1 MTCFAR
7 SVAKVAEL
15 VDAPALGAG
24 AERRESSSL
33 SFRTKKG
40 AFELPKFSKEPSGMQ
55 MTLET
60 LGQLER
66 RLHVAVPIEQIEG
79 EVRKR
84 LANLAKTAKVAG
96 FRPGKVPLKMIA
108 QHYGPQVRSDV
119 ISDTVQTSLND
130 AIREQNLRV
139 AGYPRIEP
147 KQAATTDQFEFSAVF
162 EVYPEVKL
170 GDLSSVKITR
180 PLAQVTPADVDNTL
194 DILRKQQMRYEN
206 VSRPATQGDRVIV
219 DFTGRID
226 GVEFP
231 GGKAHDFAITLGEG
245 RMLPEFETAL
255 SGMSEGE
262 SKAFSLAFPRDYHG
276 KDVAGK
282 LAEFDIQLKSVSIA
296 KLPSVDEAFAKQY
309 GIASGSID
317 ELRAEITENLSLELK
332 RKIEAALRNQV
343 LRALRE
349 HAQLVVP
356 KSLVE
361 LEAANLL
368 ERARAELRRRGETV
382 DSNLSAETF
391 RSQAE
396 DRVAIGLIL
405 NEIVRAHGLQA
416 KPEQVRALVAESAQ
430 TYEQPDA
437 VIRWHYEKPERLN
450 EFEFAAVERN
460 VIDWALARAHV
471 TDQATS
477 FSALMEPVGA

>member
-1 MTCFAR
+1 
-7 SVAKVAEL
+7 
-15 VDAPALGAG
+15 
-24 AERRESSSL
+24 
-33 SFRTKKG
+33 
-40 AFELPKFSKEPSGMQ
+40 MQ

-84 LANLAKTAKVAG
+84 LANLAKTARIAG

-108 QHYGPQVRSDV
+108 QQYGPQVRSDV
-119 ISDTVQTSLND
+119 ISDTVQTSFND

-162 EVYPEVKL
+162 EVYPEVEL
-170 GDLSSVKITR
+170 RDLSSVKIAR
-180 PLAQVTPADVDNTL
+180 PVAQVTPVDVDNTL
-194 DILRKQQMRYEN
+194 EILRKQQTRYET
-206 VSRPATQGDRVIV
+206 VSRPANHGDRAIV

-231 GGKAHDFAITLGEG
+231 GGKAHDFAIIVGEG
-245 RMLPEFETAL
+245 RMLPEFDLAL
-255 SGMSEGE
+255 TGMLAGE
-262 SKAFSLAFPRDYHG
+262 SKSFSLKFPNDYHG

-282 LAEFDIQLKSVSIA
+282 VAEFDLLVKSVSVA
-296 KLPSVDEAFAKQY
+296 KLPEVDEAFAKHY
-309 GIASGSID
+309 GIASGSVV

-332 RKIEAALRNQV
+332 RKIETVLKNQV
-343 LRALRE
+343 LRALRD

-368 ERARAELRRRGETV
+368 ERARAELKRRGE
-382 DSNLSAETF
+382 DAADANLSTETF
-391 RSQAE
+391 RPQAE
-396 DRVAIGLIL
+396 ERVAIGLIL
-405 NEIVRAHGLQA
+405 NEIVRAHNLQA
-416 KPEQVRALVAESAQ
+416 KPEQVRSLVAEAAQ
-430 TYEQPDA
+430 TYEQPEA

-460 VIDWALARAHV
+460 VIDWTLARANV

-477 FSALMEPVGA
+477 FSALMDPVSA

>member
-1 MTCFAR
+1 
-7 SVAKVAEL
+7 
-15 VDAPALGAG
+15 
-24 AERRESSSL
+24 
-33 SFRTKKG
+33 
-40 AFELPKFSKEPSGMQ
+40 MQ

-79 EVRKR
+79 EVQKR

-108 QHYGPQVRSDV
+108 QQYGPQVRSDV

-162 EVYPEVKL
+162 EVYPEVTL
-170 GDLSSVKITR
+170 GDLSAVKIIR
-180 PLAQVTPADVDNTL
+180 PVARVTPEDIDNTL
-194 DILRKQQMRYEN
+194 DILRKQQIRYER
-206 VSRPATQGDRVIV
+206 VARPAAQGDRAIV
-219 DFTGRID
+219 DFTGRIE

-245 RMLPEFETAL
+245 RMLPEFDSAL

-262 SKAFSLAFPRDYHG
+262 SKTFSLTFPSDYHG

-282 LAEFDIQLKSVSIA
+282 TAEFDLHLKSTSVPR
-296 KLPSVDEAFAKQY
+296 LPDVDEAFAKQY
-309 GIASGSID
+309 GIASGSVE
-317 ELRAEITENLSLELK
+317 ELRAEIGENLSLELK
-332 RKIEAALRNQV
+332 RKVEAALRNQV

-361 LEAANLL
+361 LEADSLL
-368 ERARAELRRRGETV
+368 QRAKAELRRRGGGGNKE
-382 DSNLSAETF
+382 
-391 RSQAE
+391 Q
-396 DRVAIGLIL
+396 
-405 NEIVRAHGLQA
+405 
-416 KPEQVRALVAESAQ
+416 KP
-430 TYEQPDA
+430 
-437 VIRWHYEKPERLN
+437 
-450 EFEFAAVERN
+450 
-460 VIDWALARAHV
+460 
-471 TDQATS
+471 S
-477 FSALMEPVGA
+477 F